1 MFEFIKA
8 VAVTTIDPEVKQ
20 TNLPEIAAGRGNLGD
35 VLQIAIAIV
44 AALSLLFIVI
54 GGLRYVLSDGDPQNA
69 SKAKST
75 IVYAL
80 IGLLVAVAA
89 QAIVS
94 FVLNEV

>member
-1 MFEFIKA
+1 MIEHLKIL
-8 VAVTTIDPEVKQ
+8 AVTTIDAEIKE

-35 VLQIAIAIV
+35 VLQIVIGIV

-75 IVYAL
+75 IIYSLV
-80 IGLLVAVAA
+80 GLLIAIAA

-94 FVLNEV
+94 FVLREI

>member
-1 MFEFIKA
+1 MFELIKTI
-8 VAVTTIDPEVKQ
+8 AVTTIDPEVKQ
-20 TNLPEIAAGRGNLGD
+20 TNLPEIAAGRGNVGD
-35 VLQIAIAIV
+35 VLQIAIGIV

-69 SKAKST
+69 SRAKST

-80 IGLLVAVAA
+80 IGLMVAIAA

-94 FVLNEV
+94 FVLNEI

>member
-1 MFEFIKA
+1 MFELIKTI
-8 VAVTTIDPEVKQ
+8 AVTTINSDVKQ
-20 TNLPEIAAGRGNLGD
+20 TNLPEIAAGRGNLSD
-35 VLQIAIAIV
+35 VLQIAIAVV

-69 SKAKST
+69 SRAKST
-75 IVYAL
+75 IIYAL
-80 IGLLVAVAA
+80 IGLLVAIAA